1 MMKKII
7 LLLIMIFTGVL
18 NSYAQDKVL
27 QKSIINPTAAV
38 KKFHEK
44 GELDGMQK
52 GALVDLY
59 IERINVIANRLP
71 YIALTNK
78 RGVTISDVGIPNN
91 LENNKLLDKQQQ
103 TIKTFL
109 SETEAFERALT
120 PFADKPEIIDAIL
133 FYEMI
138 LKELRLIRD

>member
-1 MMKKII
+1 M
-7 LLLIMIFTGVL
+7 LLSCLLIAITTEIHSQS
-18 NSYAQDKVL
+18 NSIPKA
-27 QKSIINPTAAV
+27 IINNSAVV

-44 GELDGMQK
+44 SELENMQK
-52 GALVDLY
+52 GDLINLY
-59 IERINVIANRLP
+59 MERIQVLVEKLP

-91 LENNKLLDKQQQ
+91 AENNKLLDKQKQ

-109 SETEAFERALT
+109 TETEDFERRMT

-138 LKELRLIRD
+138 LKELRVIRD